1 MVGLPA
7 LGSPEA
13 WQQNAGMQLLYH
25 YCSGMAF
32 HAMLGSANPTVWQSA
47 MTQSNDSM
55 EGKLVRETLQRMA
68 ERDGLTPPQIA
79 WMLAAADEVGE
90 SVDCLAFCMSS
101 NGDLLSQWRGYAD
114 DGAGFSI
121 GFRPAYWHFVA
132 SGEET
137 IRRKYIIDVGKVL
150 YEHAEHE
157 EMLRAVYDYMK
168 QHITSQRVDLLESLS
183 PELVR
188 RVANMSDAPQDD
200 IHFGESLLDYLT
212 ETVTDSL
219 ARWFLL
225 KSKAFAEEAETRL
238 LTLVPHPLP
247 EMCQFR
253 MRGSEMIP
261 YLPYGI
267 DRARHPIARVVLGP
281 KNPTP
286 VRVVESFLR
295 KAGFDG
301 VTVDRSEASYR

>member
-1 MVGLPA
+1 
-7 LGSPEA
+7 
-13 WQQNAGMQLLYH
+13 MQLLYH

-47 MTQSNDSM
+47 MTQSNDAM

-68 ERDGLTPPQIA
+68 KRDGLTPQQIT

-121 GFRPAYWHFVA
+121 GFRPSYWHFVE

-137 IRRKYIIDVGKVL
+137 WRRGHFINIGKVL
-150 YEHAEHE
+150 YEHSEHE
-157 EMLRAVYDYMK
+157 ETLQTAYGYMK
-168 QHITSQRVDLLESLS
+168 HLITSQRVDLLEAIS
-183 PELVR
+183 PEMVR
-188 RVANMSDAPQDD
+188 RVASMSDPLPDQ
-200 IHFGESLLDYLT
+200 IHFGESLLDSLT
-212 ETVTDSL
+212 DTAKDSL
-219 ARWFLL
+219 SRWFLL

-238 LTLVPHPLP
+238 LSLVSYPLHDK
-247 EMCQFR
+247 CQFR
-253 MRGSEMIP
+253 MRGREMIP
-261 YLPYGI
+261 YIPYGI
-267 DRARHPIARVVLGP
+267 DRKKHPIARVVLGP

-286 VRVVESFLR
+286 ERVIEAFLR
-295 KAGFDG
+295 NAGFEG
-301 VTVDRSEASYR
+301 VTVDRSIASYR